1 MLMAVEG
8 RRSTDRRKGGRL
20 GLQSPMKDGEVLGLT
35 AMIREAEEDGEG
47 VCDPKAEAA
56 AEELGTAM
64 RTAGGS
70 TLFAVPEFTIQRVF
84 YVLSCVSFVLSRRI
98 VEFGKTRRKR
108 RKGSPL
114 PPSSASLNSRS
125 LSRRSVYLELFMS
138 NMDAGENLNQTEAN
152 EMPSSEQEVRG
163 SNQEEVWRNC
173 TEETA
178 THLQGK
184 VMQDHERAY
193 FDSADWALG
202 KQGAEKPKGPL
213 EALRPK
219 LQPTQQQTRSRRS
232 AYASSDNKGDVDD
245 GGNATA
251 EEMNEDIDSSGI
263 LH

>member
-56 AEELGTAM
+56 AEELGTAL
-64 RTAGGS
+64 RTA
-70 TLFAVPEFTIQRVF
+70 
-84 YVLSCVSFVLSRRI
+84 
-98 VEFGKTRRKR
+98 
-108 RKGSPL
+108 
-114 PPSSASLNSRS
+114 
-125 LSRRSVYLELFMS
+125 ELFMS

-251 EEMNEDIDSSGI
+251 EEMNEDIDSSGS